1 MISSARTKHR
11 YISTRKMRLV
21 TLVSCQK
28 NQWSAE
34 RAWEGLHTAQLTGGW
49 GSSGAAS
56 DPRQLAPSSFILC
69 ARNGSG
75 WKGQFEGVKR
85 RGSFLWDFSGGLV
98 PNAIYRVRE
107 IAF

>member
-1 MISSARTKHR
+1 
-11 YISTRKMRLV
+11 MRLV
-21 TLVSCQK
+21 MLVSCQK
-28 NQWSAE
+28 NQWSVE
-34 RAWEGLHTAQLTGGW
+34 RAWEGLHIAQLTGGW

-56 DPRQLAPSSFILC
+56 DRRQLAPSSFILC

-75 WKGQFEGVKR
+75 WKGQFEGVKSR
-85 RGSFLWDFSGGLV
+85 ARQLSVGFQWWLV